1 MFGASSKI
9 KALEERLSRMEEEL
23 WEVRDQVRNEMQQ
36 SLARLEQDPTKRLGM
51 LVESV
56 ETTLAERVEA
66 LEPRVANATS
76 LLDHLEAELAP
87 VRSVARHSP
96 AFSVEHTAQYTGLL
110 GFWFRSGY
118 TDSIELFVNGKSI
131 ALVGTDEG
139 SFSIVIRS
147 GEQYR
152 MQSDRVAKGK
162 KIGWKSIF
170 TPFAP

>member
-1 MFGASSKI
+1 M
-9 KALEERLSRMEEEL
+9 
-23 WEVRDQVRNEMQQ
+23 RDQVRNEMEQ
-36 SLARLEQDPTKRLGM
+36 SFARIEQDPAKRLGM

-56 ETTLAERVEA
+56 ETTLAQRVEA
-66 LEPRVANATS
+66 LEPRVVNATS
-76 LLDHLEAELAP
+76 LLDRLEAELGP

-96 AFSVEHTAQYTGLL
+96 AFSVEHTAQYTGVL

-118 TDSIELFVNGKSI
+118 TDTIELFINGKSI

-147 GEQYR
+147 GEQFR
-152 MQSDRVAKGK
+152 MQSARAAKGK
-162 KIGWKSIF
+162 EIGWKSIF